1 MSVLITEVKILDP
14 QSPFHNK
21 KVNVFIKDG
30 TISAIGT
37 TKSRAD
43 HTIDGKGAILS
54 PGWFDLQANFSD
66 PGEEHKEDL
75 KSGRRVA
82 AASGFTEVAVVP
94 NTIPPIQNKSDIEYI
109 RRDNNRSLVQVLPVA
124 AISKDLKGEDFTELH
139 DLYDAGA
146 VAYSDGLQ
154 PLWNTDL
161 LRKSIMY
168 VQKFDGLVID
178 RPEDHWLAQFGVM
191 NESVNSTL
199 LGMKGIPNIA
209 EEIIV
214 DRDLKIL
221 DYTGGRLHL
230 ANISTSKSVSHIR
243 RAKKKG
249 LKVTCDVA
257 LHQLIFTDDK
267 VLDFDANF
275 RVSPPLRSQKDI
287 NGLIKGVKEGTID
300 AIVTSHQPQDEENK
314 KLEYDQAANGMNN
327 MQVMLQM
334 INELKSAL
342 PLELIIEKLTSGPRG
357 VLGRPNPVIDKG
369 QKANLTLFN
378 PSLKWKFDKKSNKS
392 KSENSPYFG
401 QEVTGKVLAVFNNGQ
416 FIEN

>member
-82 AASGFTEVAVVP
+82 AAGGFTEVAVVP

>member
-14 QSPFHNK
+14 NSPFHNK
-21 KVNVFIKDG
+21 KANVFIKDG
-30 TISAIGT
+30 IISAIGS

-43 HTIDGKGAILS
+43 YTIDGKGAVLS
-54 PGWFDLQANFSD
+54 PGWLDLQANFSD
-66 PGEEHKEDL
+66 PGDEHKEDL
-75 KSGRRVA
+75 KTGRRVA
-82 AASGFTEVAVVP
+82 AAGGFTEVALVP
-94 NTIPPIQNKSDIEYI
+94 NTNPPIQSKNDIEYI
-109 RRDNNRSLVQVLPVA
+109 KRDNKTSLVQTLPIG
-124 AISKDLKGEDFTELH
+124 AISRDLKGEDFTELH

-168 VQKFDGLVID
+168 VQKFNGLVID
-178 RPEDHWLAQFGVM
+178 RPEDHWLGQFGVM

-199 LGMKGIPNIA
+199 VGMKGIPNIA

-221 DYTGGRLHL
+221 DYTGGKLHL
-230 ANISTSKSVSHIR
+230 SNISTSKSVSLIR

-249 LKVTCDVA
+249 LQVTCDVA
-257 LHQLIFTDDK
+257 LHQLLFTDEE
-267 VLDFDANF
+267 VLNFDASY

-287 NGLIKGVKEGTID
+287 NALIKGLKEGTID
-300 AIVTSHQPQDEENK
+300 AIVSAHQPQDEENK

-327 MQVMLQM
+327 MQIMLHM
-334 INELKSAL
+334 ISELKPLL
-342 PLELIIEKLTSGPRG
+342 PLELLIEKLTSGPRRI
-357 VLGRPNPVIDKG
+357 LDRPNAVIDKG
-369 QKANLTLFN
+369 QAANLTLFD
-378 PSLKWKFDKKSNKS
+378 PARKWQYDKSSNLS
-392 KSENSPYFG
+392 KSENSPFFG
-401 QEVTGKVLAVFNNGQ
+401 QEVTGKVVAVFNNGQ